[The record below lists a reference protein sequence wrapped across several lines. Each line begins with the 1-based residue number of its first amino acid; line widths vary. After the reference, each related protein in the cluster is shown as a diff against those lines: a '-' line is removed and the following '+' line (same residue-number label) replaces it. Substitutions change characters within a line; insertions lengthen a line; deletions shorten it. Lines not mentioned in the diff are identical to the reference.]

1 MKDMREG
8 DKARW
13 NSDALHSIMLMS
25 RIIMSSPSGSGG
37 RQSGCGHKLV
47 SLFVCVCTVKAGMK
61 PNLLKVILL
70 CLVSIHFVRYSSLF
84 MKIAFSFSHWLSHI
98 NKGGV

>member
-37 RQSGCGHKLV
+37 RQSGCGHKPV
-47 SLFVCVCTVKAGMK
+47 SLCVCVCVQ
-61 PNLLKVILL
+61 
-70 CLVSIHFVRYSSLF
+70 
-84 MKIAFSFSHWLSHI
+84 
-98 NKGGV
+98 